1 MDRIRENLYITNAP
15 TARDISEDNEFDE
28 VVTLGYLDSFGYD
41 RPSVST
47 TGDQFV
53 FPDGEHDYQDFKAA
67 VDYILENLENDNKVL
82 VHCQAGVSRSGGV
95 CATVLSEWED
105 ISVSYALEIVQDAR
119 SMVDPVDEIR
129 ESMGR
134 YTGDSIPSSNSYD

>member
-15 TARDISEDNEFDE
+15 TARNLSEDNEFDE

-41 RPSVST
+41 RPGAST

-53 FPDGEHDYQDFKAA
+53 FPDGEHDYQDFKTV
-67 VDYILENLENDNKVL
+67 VDYILEKLKNDDRIL

-95 CATVLSEWED
+95 CATVLSEWEE
-105 ISVSYALEIVQDAR
+105 ISLSLALEIVQNAR
-119 SMVDPVDEIR
+119 SIVDPVDEIR
-129 ESMGR
+129 KSMER